1 MGGCDLYM
9 VEGNQR
15 APWGPFYIKALFP
28 SMRTLPSTSNHLL
41 KVLPPNTLTLGV
53 SVPVY
58 EFGANTNIQT
68 TALLKKKKKKKKT
81 RTDKN

>member
-1 MGGCDLYM
+1 MGGCDLYI

-15 APWGPFYIKALFP
+15 APWGPFYIKAPFP

-41 KVLPPNTLTLGV
+41 KVLLPNTFLLGMSV
-53 SVPVY
+53 SVY

-68 TALLKKKKKKKKT
+68 IALL
-81 RTDKN
+81 